1 MNLGAIARK
10 EPRLDTAP
18 RSADRPAPVSAYL
31 VASAFA
37 AVSVVVGVVWDISW
51 HRSIGR
57 DTFWTPAH
65 LAIYLGGVV
74 AGASC
79 GWLVLRTT
87 FAAAPGVRAPGVR
100 FWGFHGPLGAWV
112 CIWGALAM
120 ITSAPLDNWWHN
132 AYGLDVQVLSPPHTV
147 LALGIFGIQFG
158 ALLLALAE
166 QNRTADPG
174 RSRRYGV
181 LVACLAG
188 VVIQNASILGLEQIG
203 FANAARM
210 SLYYKVGAAV
220 FPIALVAAGRAA
232 RVRWPATTAA
242 ATYMGISLVMIWVL
256 QLFPATPKLAPVF
269 NPISHMVSPP
279 FPLLLV
285 IPAAVIDVL
294 LRVGPGH
301 DWRLAALT
309 GLGFLAAFGLTQW
322 FFADFLLS
330 PHARNFFF
338 GIDQWDYSSRLGPWR
353 YQFWRIETD
362 PVTPRGLAWAAL
374 IAVASARVGLWCGTW
389 MAKIKR

>member
-1 MNLGAIARK
+1 MAVTAAARV
-10 EPRLDTAP
+10 DTAQFT
-18 RSADRPAPVSAYL
+18 ADRPVPVPAYL
-31 VASAFA
+31 LASAFA

-65 LAIYLGGVV
+65 LAIYLGGAL

-87 FAAAPGVRAPGVR
+87 FAAAPGEQAPSVR
-100 FWGFHGPLGAWV
+100 FWGFRGPLGAWL

-147 LALGIFGIQFG
+147 LALGMWGIQLG
-158 ALLLALAE
+158 AVLLALAE
-166 QNRTADPG
+166 QNRTTAPE
-174 RSRRYGV
+174 RAWRYGV

-188 VVIQNASILGLEQIG
+188 VLIQNASILGLEQIG

-220 FPIALVAAGRAA
+220 FPTALVAAGRAA
-232 RVRWPATTAA
+232 RVRWAATTAA
-242 ATYMGISLVMIWVL
+242 AVYMAISLVMIWVL

-285 IPAAVIDVL
+285 IPAAVIDVSL
-294 LRVGPGH
+294 HRAGSAG
-301 DWRLAALT
+301 DWRLAVLT
-309 GLGFLAAFGLTQW
+309 GLGFLAAFVLTQW
-322 FFADFLLS
+322 FFAEFLLS

-338 GIDQWDYSSRLGPWR
+338 GVDQWDYSSRLGPWR
-353 YQFWRIETD
+353 YGFWRIETD
-362 PVTPRGLAWAAL
+362 PVTPRGLAWAGL
-374 IAVASARVGLWCGTW
+374 IAVVSARLGLWCGTW

>member
-1 MNLGAIARK
+1 MNLRATARK
-10 EPRLDTAP
+10 EP
-18 RSADRPAPVSAYL
+18 YL
-31 VASAFA
+31 IASAFA
-37 AVSVVVGVVWDISW
+37 ATSVVVGVVWDISW

-65 LAIYLGGVV
+65 LAIYLGGAL

-87 FAAAPGVRAPGVR
+87 FAPAQGGQAPGVR
-100 FWGFHGPLGAWV
+100 FWGFRGPLGAWL

-147 LALGIFGIQFG
+147 LALGMFGIQFG
-158 ALLLALAE
+158 ALLLALAA
-166 QNRTADPG
+166 QNRATAPE
-174 RSRRYGV
+174 RRRRYGV

-188 VVIQNASILGLEQIG
+188 VLIQNASILGLEQIG

-210 SLYYKVGAAV
+210 SLYYKVSAAI

-232 RVRWPATTAA
+232 RVRWAATTAA
-242 ATYMGISLVMIWVL
+242 AAYMAISLVMIWVL

-285 IPAAVIDVL
+285 IPAAVVDVL
-294 LRVGPGH
+294 LRRSGG
-301 DWRLAALT
+301 DWRLAVLT
-309 GLGFLAAFGLTQW
+309 GLGFLAAFVLTQW
-322 FFADFLLS
+322 FLAEFLLS

-338 GIDQWDYSSRLGPWR
+338 GVDQWDYSSRLGPWR
-353 YQFWRIETD
+353 YRFWRIETD

-374 IAVASARVGLWCGTW
+374 IAVASARLGLWCGTW
-389 MAKIKR
+389 MARIKR